1 MKNCHLQ
8 LWACVASRDMTASLK
23 SLAQGRVRV
32 ARQPSPLS
40 TQTIDPR
47 PALCGSARAN
57 QSQFRTCG
65 MRLCSCRRARAA
77 PWPCGSFSTVRWA
90 WRHTR
95 PPCPSSPAFTWT
107 CRPRARPS
115 LPWRTPRCVCMC
127 LCMRVCVWRRVHG
140 RPSRSQRA
148 DAPLLTR
155 MSTHSSPTDIRHMDQ
170 WFEKPNRSSL
180 TCTFTLPLLPRIAVH
195 RGAWC
200 CPGSDT
206 GVAAPHGNPWRRHG
220 LRVRHWG

>member
-1 MKNCHLQ
+1 MALLGFVFAHPRKRFLPHILLSPTRSPPTPRWQLLDYLMKNCHLQ

-65 MRLCSCRRARAA
+65 MRLCSCRLARAA

-115 LPWRTPRCVCMC
+115 LPWRTPRCVC
-127 LCMRVCVWRRVHG
+127 VCVYVCASACG
-140 RPSRSQRA
+140 GGCMAALPA
-148 DAPLLTR
+148 VIEPTLL
-155 MSTHSSPTDIRHMDQ
+155 S
-170 WFEKPNRSSL
+170 
-180 TCTFTLPLLPRIAVH
+180 
-195 RGAWC
+195 
-200 CPGSDT
+200 
-206 GVAAPHGNPWRRHG
+206 
-220 LRVRHWG
+220 